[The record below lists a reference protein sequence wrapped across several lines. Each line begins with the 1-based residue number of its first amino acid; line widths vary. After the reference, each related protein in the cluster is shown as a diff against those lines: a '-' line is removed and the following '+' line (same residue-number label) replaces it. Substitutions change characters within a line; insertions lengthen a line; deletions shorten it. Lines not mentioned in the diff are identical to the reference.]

1 MHPVTVNWLAV
12 VVAACGGKDATKV
25 VTPASITA
33 GATSSGLTATVGTAL
48 ATAPTFVVKDAA
60 GNVLTGVPVTV
71 TVASGAGTITGAPT
85 TTGSGETSVGKS

>member
-1 MHPVTVNWLAV
+1 MRTPRQSLLTLLAV
-12 VVAACGGKDATKV
+12 VVAACSGKDATKV

-60 GNVLTGVPVTV
+60 GNVLTGVPHWPR
-71 TVASGAGTITGAPT
+71 GANSHWGRLRKIR
-85 TTGSGETSVGKS
+85 S